1 MRNSKHQD
9 PGSRIAPI
17 TKLQSVRVPMAI
29 PGVHKEKTPS
39 PTPTLPPL
47 VPREEREKAL
57 LAFQGHAALEVLEL
71 P

>member
-39 PTPTLPPL
+39 STLPPL